1 MLCWWHVALM
11 GDGFMPFEPSARIT
25 RSVRK
30 EEVERRW
37 WVVDAAG
44 KTLGRL
50 ASQVAKLLRGK
61 HKPYFTPHVDCGDFV
76 IVVNASQVRVEGKR
90 WTKKE
95 YFHYTGYPGGA
106 RFERFQEL
114 LRRKPEAV
122 IERAVWGM
130 LPKGRLGR
138 RLIRKLKVYAG
149 PEHPHQAQQPQLYEP
164 PYPCD

>member
-1 MLCWWHVALM
+1 MALQ
-11 GDGFMPFEPSARIT
+11 PSGRIT
-25 RSVRK
+25 KSVCRD
-30 EEVERRW
+30 EVERRW

-44 KTLGRL
+44 QTLGRL
-50 ASQVAKLLRGK
+50 ASQVARLLRGK

-76 IVVNASQVRVEGKR
+76 IVINAAQVRVEGKR
-90 WTKKE
+90 QKYKE

-106 RFERFQEL
+106 RFEKLTDL
-114 LRRKPEAV
+114 LRRKPEEV

-138 RLIRKLKVYAG
+138 RIFRKLKVYAG
-149 PEHPHQAQQPQLYEP
+149 PEHPHQAQQPQEYKL